1 VLKNISIGMGFQ
13 ELNISLG
20 QVKVD
25 EVKLME
31 FILAMAKADKPI
43 REEIIKTLPNRNPS
57 V

>member
-1 VLKNISIGMGFQ
+1 MGFQ